1 MEGALAPVLRSGLF
15 TRQKNLGMLLRNSK
29 QLQSS
34 SLGRRTPCSQ
44 LSTAFTLTLIMRAK
58 PAWLTL
64 NDCRIARICPGAAKV
79 IADQAPPAAQ
89 TAPQAAQPGPQARA
103 SEGWPSLSSQ
113 PIDGACPRG
122 LGAFGS
128 CMRCDA
134 SLSCR
139 Q

>member
-44 LSTAFTLTLIMRAK
+44 LSTAFTLTLIIRAK

-64 NDCRIARICPGAAKV
+64 NDSRIARICPGAAKV

-89 TAPQAAQPGPQARA
+89 TAPQARA

-113 PIDGACPRG
+113 PIDGARPRG

-134 SLSCR
+134 SLFCR